1 MQKRHTDRYQY
12 FQELAQT
19 SEKYFMPYI
28 EGVLDVSKPISIL
41 EVGC

>member
-28 EGVLDVSKPISIL
+28 EGVLDVSRDIQL
-41 EVGC
+41 MA